1 VPRRLTS
8 PIKKIKENHLRNI
21 SFAFSLLLAVSFATL
36 PCLAQSTESNFAVPD
51 AAVSSVS
58 SAQPAIPLPANAS
71 PAASAEG
78 GGVLSRIGVGIH
90 MGTLGPGAD
99 VGYRLSRKINIRGAV
114 NYFSIS
120 ENFNNNGVTY
130 GGNIKLESGEAHL
143 DYFLWRSLHVTPG
156 VLISNGNLFA
166 GTIDVPGGQSFTL
179 NHDTYTSDS
188 EDPLAGTGQLKF
200 SKVAPSI
207 LFGIGDLVPRGKH
220 HFSVRLEVGGAFRGT
235 PTVGLNFTGSV
246 CNSEG
251 EACQSTANDA
261 QFQTDQAAQVSKF
274 NNDISVLKFYPVL
287 QIGIGIRL

>member
-1 VPRRLTS
+1 M
-8 PIKKIKENHLRNI
+8 RNVLI
-21 SFAFSLLLAVSFATL
+21 AFSLFLAVSLAAL
-36 PCLAQSTESNFAVPD
+36 PSLGQSAPSGFAVPE
-51 AAVSSVS
+51 AAVTTLASPS
-58 SAQPAIPLPANAS
+58 PATPIPASPS
-71 PAASAEG
+71 PAASPAG
-78 GGVLSRIGVGIH
+78 DASILSRIGVGIH

-99 VGYRLSRKINIRGAV
+99 VGYRLSRKMNIRGAV
-114 NYFSIS
+114 NYFSIT
-120 ENFNNNGVTY
+120 ENFNSNGVTY
-130 GGNIKLESGEAHL
+130 GGNIKLESGEVNL
-143 DYFLWRSLHVTPG
+143 DYFLWHSLHVTPG
-156 VLISNGNLFA
+156 ILFSNGNLFA

-188 EDPLAGTGQLKF
+188 EDPVAGTGQLKF

-251 EACQSTANDA
+251 EACGSAASNA
-261 QFQTDQAAQVSKF
+261 QFQTDVAAQVTKF

-287 QIGIGIRL
+287 QIGIGFRL